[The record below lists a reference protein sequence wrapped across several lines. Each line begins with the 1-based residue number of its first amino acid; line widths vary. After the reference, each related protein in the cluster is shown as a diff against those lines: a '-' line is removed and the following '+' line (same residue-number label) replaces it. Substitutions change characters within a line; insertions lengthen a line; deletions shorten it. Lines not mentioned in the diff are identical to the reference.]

1 MQPAESVVR
10 LHHRPWTSP
19 KVNSGGVEEGVDN
32 RPCASLALR
41 AVELSGEIQGT

>member
-10 LHHRPWTSP
+10 LHRRPGYSP
-19 KVNSGGVEEGVDN
+19 KVSPGGVEGVDD
-32 RPCASLALR
+32 RPRASLALR